1 MKFRRN
7 IEAEKAFRCAAIGG
21 ALVFAACLVGYIMT
35 RDQDL
40 IKLIISS
47 ALIAPTSFYI
57 VTTLRNHF
65 VEFKEDQID
74 FIADKGVVSVIK
86 IEDIDKILI
95 PTPVAL
101 KKKNAGQ
108 CNHI

>member
-7 IEAEKAFRCAAIGG
+7 IEAEKAFRYAAIGG
-21 ALVFAACLVGYIMT
+21 AIVFAACLVGYIMT

-47 ALIAPTSFYI
+47 ALIAPTFFYI

-65 VEFKEDQID
+65 VEFK
-74 FIADKGVVSVIK
+74 
-86 IEDIDKILI
+86 
-95 PTPVAL
+95 
-101 KKKNAGQ
+101 
-108 CNHI
+108 